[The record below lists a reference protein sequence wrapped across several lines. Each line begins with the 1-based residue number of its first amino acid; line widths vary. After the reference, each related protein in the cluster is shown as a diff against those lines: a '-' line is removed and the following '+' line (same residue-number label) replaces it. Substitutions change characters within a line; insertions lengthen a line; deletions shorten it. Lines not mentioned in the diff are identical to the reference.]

1 MLPSKSASRHLCA
14 AFLAVWPLLTAS
26 QAGKSFHAAA
36 EPLYQSARKWE
47 QERER
52 AYNRQ
57 QFTKNFRDLQLLGQ
71 NLLTEHEARRLTSTR
86 LAKDSKSINKCAKA
100 LRTLTALG
108 SLAVPQKINKNIA
121 TPQEYDQSIRLL
133 AKHIWDFAHNPVHQN
148 SKVFNT
154 DQARR
159 AHTDLLVIIDLS
171 KVIENKARGYS
182 NTSNT
187 TQ

>member
-1 MLPSKSASRHLCA
+1 MLLSKSACRHLCA
-14 AFLAVWPLLTAS
+14 AFLAALPLFIYS
-26 QAGKSFHAAA
+26 QAGKSFYAAA

-71 NLLTEHEARRLTSTR
+71 NLLAEHEAQRLTSAR

-100 LRTLTALG
+100 LRALTALG
-108 SLAVPQKINKNIA
+108 SLAVPPKVNKNIA
-121 TPQEYDQSIRLL
+121 TPQEYDKSIRLL

-154 DQARR
+154 DQAGR
-159 AHTDLLVIIDLS
+159 AQTDLLAIIDLS
-171 KVIENKARGYS
+171 KAIENKARGYS
-182 NTSNT
+182 HTSGA